1 MVASP
6 CLIEQ
11 PKNEAERA
19 KRFELGSP
27 GSAASPLPA
36 QLLPAR
42 VLAPETSSRTAA
54 WSQQQCETWD
64 ILVAAMWR
72 GLP

>member
-11 PKNEAERA
+11 PKTEARA
-19 KRFELGSP
+19 KRFELGAP

-36 QLLPAR
+36 E
-42 VLAPETSSRTAA
+42 LAPSRVMMPEPSSTSAA
-54 WSQQQCETWD
+54 WTQQQCETWD

-72 GLP
+72 GLL